1 MTGVDLNA
9 HCRGP
14 APPTDPEL
22 ELVPPP
28 DVLAMWVASCAGVGA
43 GARTVILCNPLD
55 GIAAAV
61 TRLS

>member
-1 MTGVDLNA
+1 M
-9 HCRGP
+9 
-14 APPTDPEL
+14 

-55 GIAAAV
+55 RIAAAV